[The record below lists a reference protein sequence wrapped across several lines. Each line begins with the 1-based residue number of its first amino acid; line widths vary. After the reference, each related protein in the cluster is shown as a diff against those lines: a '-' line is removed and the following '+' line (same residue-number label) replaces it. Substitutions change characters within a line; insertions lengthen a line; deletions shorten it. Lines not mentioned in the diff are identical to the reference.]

1 MRFLAIYTKICT
13 NENFPLYD
21 NSLRWLDIHHKLRI
35 NSSKALAWILH
46 ASTCFSK
53 RYLTVTTQATKQ
65 LSFLVDQQQGYR
77 FLRNNRRP
85 SNGGTHVQLAA
96 DFDIYSIAH
105 SYSTVHVKG
114 KCYKSVSRGDPV
126 SYRRVSN
133 CLHAGSMRATRT
145 CYRTRVECIR
155 MWFN

>member
-1 MRFLAIYTKICT
+1 MKPWHGLVALVHEIKMYKNLFCEVFGHIYKICT
-13 NENFPLYD
+13 NENFQLYD

-46 ASTCFSK
+46 ASTCISK

-65 LSFLVDQQQGYR
+65 LSFLVDQQQGYW
-77 FLRNNRRP
+77 FLQNNRRP

-96 DFDIYSIAH
+96 DFDTYSTAH

-114 KCYKSVSRGDPV
+114 KHYKSVSRGRHMGIPYPTGV
-126 SYRRVSN
+126 
-133 CLHAGSMRATRT
+133 
-145 CYRTRVECIR
+145 
-155 MWFN
+155 